1 MIFYLMKG
9 IVNKIDGSSYISLW
23 WMCLLDEIK
32 LKLVI
37 LSGFIIIGVC
47 KYDNV
52 FYNDKI

>member
-9 IVNKIDGSSYISLW
+9 IVNKVDGSSYILLW

-47 KYDNV
+47 KYD
-52 FYNDKI
+52 IL